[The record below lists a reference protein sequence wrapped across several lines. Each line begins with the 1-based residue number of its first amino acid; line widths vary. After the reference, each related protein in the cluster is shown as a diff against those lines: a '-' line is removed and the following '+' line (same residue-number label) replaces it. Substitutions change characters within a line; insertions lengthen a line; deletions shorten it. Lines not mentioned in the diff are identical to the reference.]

1 MKILSV
7 VGARPQFVKAGV
19 VSRELRQ
26 THQEILVHSGQH
38 YDANMSEVFFDEL
51 GLPAPD
57 ENLGVGSG
65 SHGEQT
71 GRMLMALETC
81 MLGHKPE
88 LVLVYGDTNSTLA
101 GALAAAKLNLP
112 IAHVEAGLRSFNR
125 EMPEELNRVL
135 TDRLSALLFCPTR
148 AAVENLADEGLTKGV
163 SLTGDV
169 MYDVLLQSL
178 PAARERTQVGRELGL
193 RRGEYVVVT
202 VHRAS
207 NTDEPGNL
215 AAIVEALTRIEHQVA
230 FPLHPRTRSRLQS
243 AGMLGRLQAAP
254 NVHVLDPLGYLEMLA
269 LMDAAGKILTDSG
282 GVQKEAFLLGVPC
295 VTMRRDTEWVETVE
309 SGWNTL
315 TGPDT
320 EAILRAIAAR
330 APTTERGAPYGEG
343 NAAAQIREEIDRFA
357 G

>member
-269 LMDAAGKILTDSG
+269 LMDAAGKIHRFRRRAEG
-282 GVQKEAFLLGVPC
+282 GVPAGG
-295 VTMRRDTEWVETVE
+295 
-309 SGWNTL
+309 S
-315 TGPDT
+315 
-320 EAILRAIAAR
+320 LRHD
-330 APTTERGAPYGEG
+330 APRYRVGGDSRVGMEYPHRPRYRSHPPRHRGARSHYRTGRALRRGQRRRADP
-343 NAAAQIREEIDRFA
+343 
-357 G
+357 